1 MQRQNRGFA
10 STNIANSLLYGSP
23 FKQGVAYF
31 MLVLKKVDVLL
42 DGFEGKQEAKRLAGS
57 PNLETHLDAIEE
69 WPLSEGRLRAA
80 SSETYPYSSSVSCLQ
95 PGPGRNWQRE
105 TTSGRPLT
113 KLVDSLE

>member
-1 MQRQNRGFA
+1 MRIPSYTGPIQPRRN
-10 STNIANSLLYGSP
+10 LLHIGSENGGCP
-23 FKQGVAYF
+23 FGW
-31 MLVLKKVDVLL
+31 
-42 DGFEGKQEAKRLAGS
+42 FEGKQEAKRLSGS

-69 WPLSEGRLRAA
+69 WPMSEGRLRAA

-105 TTSGRPLT
+105 TTNGRPLT